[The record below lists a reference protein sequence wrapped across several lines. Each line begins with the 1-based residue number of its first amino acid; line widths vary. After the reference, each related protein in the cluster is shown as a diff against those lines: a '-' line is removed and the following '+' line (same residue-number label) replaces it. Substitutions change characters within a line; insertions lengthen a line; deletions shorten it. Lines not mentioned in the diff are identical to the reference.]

1 MKKRHT
7 RSWKY
12 PLRLKNTWVGGLE
25 CEREVWED
33 EKMKTIK
40 RDRGEMKKNWA
51 NPIYRKVI
59 KLDGSRGIEL

>member
-7 RSWKY
+7 RSKKCT
-12 PLRLKNTWVGGLE
+12 LRPKNIWVGGLE
-25 CEREVWED
+25 YEREVWED